1 MAGTLHFLG
10 IYPND
15 IEHAADVLEAVCE
28 EHGVDKDA
36 LYDYILQE
44 FEETYGDQFG
54 NRIIDLM
61 FHNLKS
67 WLVNDGIP
75 STSIDYE
82 VNGMCSDF
90 YINGEQAY

>member
-1 MAGTLHFLG
+1 
-10 IYPND
+10 
-15 IEHAADVLEAVCE
+15 
-28 EHGVDKDA
+28 
-36 LYDYILQE
+36 
-44 FEETYGDQFG
+44 
-54 NRIIDLM
+54 M

-75 STSIDYE
+75 SNSIDYE